1 MSEHTANQLISRDQN
16 FKEECGGSVVEY
28 TALDRML
35 ENHCTRTAQSSQV
48 GRSRWVQRI
57 VYLAN
62 KKVMFGQYFTSEN
75 IHC

>member
-48 GRSRWVQRI
+48 GRSR
-57 VYLAN
+57 
-62 KKVMFGQYFTSEN
+62 
-75 IHC
+75 